1 MRRALVGPKLKE
13 RGARLS
19 LAHAPALLL
28 LTCLLPPVAFAAQT
42 DEALLETGR
51 ASRLRQPPANP
62 TEIKVISYNIRWRE
76 GEELRKIIELLKT
89 DAALGHAAL
98 IGLQEVDRNK
108 GRTHHTNTARE
119 LAEAL
124 GMYYAWAAPPAP
136 PAKGKAQEMEEE
148 TGVEILSPYPLTE
161 VRRIVLPVEG
171 PSGRRR
177 VALGATVKIGPSTL
191 RFYSVHAE
199 TRISVEQKTEQLR
212 AVLAD
217 MAQHTQAQPAIV
229 LGDFNTW
236 QPNAAREVKQLFT
249 RAGFTT
255 PFPAEQATFYR
266 NILIGVIEIKLDW
279 MWLRGVRPLRFGI
292 ARKVEISDHWPLWAD
307 VKL

>member
-1 MRRALVGPKLKE
+1 MRRAWQGPKLNE
-13 RGARLS
+13 RHARLTS
-19 LAHAPALLL
+19 ASAPALLL
-28 LTCLLPPVAFAAQT
+28 LTCLLPPVAFAAGT
-42 DEALLETGR
+42 DASLLETGR
-51 ASRLRQPPANP
+51 ASKLQQPPANP
-62 TEIKVISYNIRWRE
+62 TEIKVVSYNIRWRE
-76 GEELRKIIELLKT
+76 GEELRKIIELLRA
-89 DAALGHAAL
+89 DSLLGHAAL

-108 GRTHHTNTARE
+108 RRTHNTNTARE

-136 PAKGKAQEMEEE
+136 PAKGNAQAEEE
-148 TGVEILSPYPLTE
+148 TGVEILSPYPLTD

-171 PSGRRR
+171 PAGRRR
-177 VALGATVKIGPSTL
+177 VALGATVRIGPGTL

-199 TRISVEQKTEQLR
+199 TRISVEQRTEQLR
-212 AVLAD
+212 AVLD
-217 MAQHTQAQPAIV
+217 DLAQLPQAQPAIV

-266 NILIGVIEIKLDW
+266 NILVGVIEIKLDW
-279 MWLRGVRPLRFGI
+279 VWLRGVRPLRYGI